1 MPVLRR
7 KRRYTHE
14 PKSKRILA
22 LLNDPGQKKRLLEAL
37 NKDTMDAAAPI
48 GNGEMTILKDME
60 SLNQEHEQ
68 YMQDLKGGSHVE

>member
-1 MPVLRR
+1 MSA
-7 KRRYTHE
+7 
-14 PKSKRILA
+14 KSKRILA

-48 GNGEMTILKDME
+48 GNGEMTILGDME
-60 SLNQEHEQ
+60 SLNREHEQ